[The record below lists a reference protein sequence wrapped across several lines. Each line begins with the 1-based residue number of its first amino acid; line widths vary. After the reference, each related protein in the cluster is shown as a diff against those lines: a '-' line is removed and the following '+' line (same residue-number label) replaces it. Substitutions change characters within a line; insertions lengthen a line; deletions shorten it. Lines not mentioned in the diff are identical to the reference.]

1 MFLTSDLRAYHCPSH
16 AVSHIWAT
24 IYNTASPLL
33 QSPPISSSVMS
44 VNPSPELK
52 SLFEVALDEFEKRA
66 GTNLLQHQIFDRLV
80 NCQSADSVIDVLQ
93 DQAQATRN
101 IRGDDG
107 RLMTWLK
114 RTVNVLHA
122 ISTSSLLREGIGMVR
137 PITFHQ
143 YTPSNIFLF
152 SISRQQKQFSPGLVY
167 FLAYVSYLGS
177 IEQISVTSVTSTRRS
192 KIISA
197 RVTMPWSISSNPLN
211 LSLGASISIQGSHP
225 PRR

>member
-1 MFLTSDLRAYHCPSH
+1 
-16 AVSHIWAT
+16 
-24 IYNTASPLL
+24 
-33 QSPPISSSVMS
+33 MS
-44 VNPSPELK
+44 INPYPELK

-66 GTNLLQHQIFDRLV
+66 GTNLLQHQIVDRLV

-101 IRGDDG
+101 IMGDDG

-122 ISTSSLLREGIGMVR
+122 LSTSSLLREGIGMVR
-137 PITFHQ
+137 LLTFHQ
-143 YTPSNIFLF
+143 YTPRNIFLF
-152 SISRQQKQFSPGLVY
+152 SISHQQKEFSLESVY

-177 IEQISVTSVTSTRRS
+177 IDQISVTFVTSTRRS

-197 RVTMPWSISSNPLN
+197 RITMP
-211 LSLGASISIQGSHP
+211 
-225 PRR
+225 

>member
-1 MFLTSDLRAYHCPSH
+1 MFLTSDLRAYHRPSH

-24 IYNTASPLL
+24 ICNTASPLL

-66 GTNLLQHQIFDRLV
+66 GTNLLQHQII
-80 NCQSADSVIDVLQ
+80 DS
-93 DQAQATRN
+93 
-101 IRGDDG
+101 
-107 RLMTWLK
+107 
-114 RTVNVLHA
+114 NVLHA